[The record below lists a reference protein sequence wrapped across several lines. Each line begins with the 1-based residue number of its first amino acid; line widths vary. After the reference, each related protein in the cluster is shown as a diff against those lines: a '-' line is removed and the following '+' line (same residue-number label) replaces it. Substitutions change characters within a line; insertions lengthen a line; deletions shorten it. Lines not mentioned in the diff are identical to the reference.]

1 MHFRC
6 AAKSASYRLSI
17 AGRAVL
23 ALALAIGASG
33 AIFTG
38 GGLRSMPFFD
48 DAQIE
53 NADVTPEKADSADM
67 DSQKSSKLKEAAS
80 QPGAR
85 KSDYNGKARSKRA
98 KGIMLSAN
106 RFTIERQLQSEQD
119 VFDSEAEGF
128 WIPGGLNSW

>member
-6 AAKSASYRLSI
+6 TAKSASYRLSI

-53 NADVTPEKADSADM
+53 NADVTTEKADSADM
-67 DSQKSSKLKEAAS
+67 DSQKSNKLKEAAP
-80 QPGAR
+80 QPGTR
-85 KSDYNGKARSKRA
+85 KSDYNGKARPKRSR
-98 KGIMLSAN
+98 GIMLSAN
-106 RFTIERQLQSEQD
+106 RFILERQLQSEQD
-119 VFDSEAEGF
+119 SFDSAAAGF
-128 WIPGGLNSW
+128 LIPGGLNLW